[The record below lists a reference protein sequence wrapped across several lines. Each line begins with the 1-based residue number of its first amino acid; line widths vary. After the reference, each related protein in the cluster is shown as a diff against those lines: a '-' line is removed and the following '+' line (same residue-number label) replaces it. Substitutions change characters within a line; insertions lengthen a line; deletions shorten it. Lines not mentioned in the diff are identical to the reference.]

1 MHFYINE
8 IKNVFLCRL
17 LNDCFKI
24 EYWFRYTSIYIVI
37 VHFTFELS
45 IPDNDNFILAKY
57 STIESCHEVV
67 FGNKLILETNTKLMM
82 WLAQMLMPPANF
94 LKLD

>member
-24 EYWFRYTSIYIVI
+24 EYWFRYFCLI
-37 VHFTFELS
+37 VHLSFELS
-45 IPDNDNFILAKY
+45 IPDNDNSTLAKY

-67 FGNKLILETNTKLMM
+67 FGNKLILETNTKLMI